1 MKEPQIQTVKE
12 TTKPPNAIKFYPQ
25 TITAD
30 SGIFDLIKIYIA
42 SPPGKREKAELKE
55 TTTPAQTNIKQSSS
69 MQKKTAP
76 KPLEQ
81 LMIHHSDTTV
91 KPIIGNKEIEKTQ
104 EPVFKESYLTF
115 TPWSAEEFEK
125 KIETQD
131 IENYLTEIYQWI
143 VNNANL
149 TEKIHALSYF
159 ESIITNSSVSNR
171 LINSAFLNLFVHFL
185 EKNNK
190 SHMIKIRVCSIIG
203 LLIRHATVI
212 ENDVAE
218 SGIWKILC
226 QTLEDNKEN
235 VKRKAIAA
243 LGEYLFYAATQLDDD
258 QASSSWRIPEEAVN
272 AILLWM
278 KPYEDE
284 IVKFYAC
291 KTIEN
296 ITAQSM
302 SAGHLFA
309 STATWKWLL
318 DSFLNSNKES
328 YIITA
333 AVALSHIWKLNPSLF
348 NYVIEYIPLEDIC
361 RVLTESQSRIQQAFI
376 TMLNIALLN
385 NNETLLKMVN
395 DNCDSLA
402 KAIINLLENQSLVIR
417 GKSILTAVLLLR
429 QFPLQWFTIFISDKR
444 FITLLDR
451 LAKDNYK
458 YVQYGLLHFL
468 DQIEQTMPIIFSVI
482 EEDLEI
488 AISMGNTA
496 DLEVDVIVE
505 QIMER
510 RMDFKN
516 LKGHMTLT
524 SLILVATS
532 SHLMKSRIVNENF
545 LESISHMLNIS
556 EWTLF
561 LGADEFINAVLAII
575 ESISGN
581 QKTICNYWIPVLQ
594 TVIPVLMNKLR
605 SDSND
610 VKFLSLKIFTDIT
623 IQYINNDSIFDIN
636 KLDASIDD
644 SNPINR
650 IEGNCKRSTELLSEI
665 LFNGLLPN
673 FKRILDDSEPIPV
686 FGLKL
691 LSALADRSSEFI
703 TTIEKTGMFQF
714 IAEFYWMGHKRLN
727 RHTIKIIKW
736 FIESPETSLESL
748 YNNYI
753 IDNTLTIID
762 NMLEQNQ
769 DWWFDLMTDTLYS
782 IIEKVSSYVE
792 LQENIEE
799 DINLKNVIESLTGSV
814 FSLMELLSQNFESNV
829 VEKASQCLI
838 SILTKFA
845 DKHKGD
851 MYLTEDHFKTMI
863 QSLQNHH
870 STAIQTRIIQSISW
884 FLSYTSK

>member
-1 MKEPQIQTVKE
+1 
-12 TTKPPNAIKFYPQ
+12 
-25 TITAD
+25 
-30 SGIFDLIKIYIA
+30 
-42 SPPGKREKAELKE
+42 
-55 TTTPAQTNIKQSSS
+55 
-69 MQKKTAP
+69 
-76 KPLEQ
+76 
-81 LMIHHSDTTV
+81 MIHHSDTTV

-115 TPWSAEEFEK
+115 TPWSAEEFEQ
-125 KIETQD
+125 KIESQD

-143 VNNANL
+143 VNNTNL
-149 TEKIHALSYF
+149 TEKVHALSYF

-171 LINSAFLNLFVHFL
+171 LINSAFLTLFVHFL
-185 EKNNK
+185 EKSNR
-190 SHMIKIRVCSIIG
+190 SHMVKIRIWSIIG

-212 ENDVAE
+212 ENEVAE

-226 QTLEDNKEN
+226 QTLEDSKEN

-258 QASSSWRIPEEAVN
+258 QASNIWKIPEEAVTS
-272 AILLWM
+272 ILKWM

-284 IVKFYAC
+284 IVKFYAW

-309 STATWKWLL
+309 TTATWKWLL
-318 DSFLNSNKES
+318 DAFLNSNKES

-333 AVALSHIWKLNPSLF
+333 AVALSHICKLNPSLF
-348 NYVIEYIPLEDIC
+348 NYVIEYIPLEDIW

-376 TMLNIALLN
+376 TMINIALLHK
-385 NNETLLKMVN
+385 NESLFKMVN
-395 DNCDSLA
+395 ENYDSLS
-402 KAIINLLENQSLVIR
+402 KAVINLLENQSLVIR
-417 GKSILTAVLLLR
+417 GKSILTAVLLLKH
-429 QFPLQWFTIFISDKR
+429 FPLQWFTIFISDKK

-488 AISMGNTA
+488 AINMGNTS
-496 DLEVDVIVE
+496 DLEIDVIVE

-524 SLILVATS
+524 SLILAATS

-556 EWTLF
+556 ESMLF

-581 QKTICNYWIPVLQ
+581 QKTLYNYWIPVLQ
-594 TVIPVLMNKLR
+594 SVIPVLMNKLR

-623 IQYINNDSIFDIN
+623 IQYINNDSIFDVS
-636 KLDASIDD
+636 KLDALIDD
-644 SNPINR
+644 PNLINR
-650 IEGNCKRSTELLSEI
+650 IDGNWKRSTELMSEI
-665 LFNGLLPN
+665 LVNGLLPN
-673 FKRILDDSEPIPV
+673 FKRILDDTDPIPL

-691 LSALADRSSEFI
+691 LSALADRSWEFI
-703 TTIEKTGMFQF
+703 NTIEKSGMFPL

-736 FIESPETSLESL
+736 FIESHETSLDSL
-748 YNNYI
+748 YHYLI

-769 DWWFDLMTDTLYS
+769 DWWFDLMTEALYS

-792 LQENIEE
+792 LQENIDS
-799 DINLKNVIESLTGSV
+799 DINLEKAIESLTGSV
-814 FSLMELLSQNFESNV
+814 FSLIELLSPNYESNV
-829 VEKASQCLI
+829 VEKSSQWLI

-845 DKHKGD
+845 NKHKGD

-863 QSLQNHH
+863 QSLQN
-870 STAIQTRIIQSISW
+870 STNTAIQTRIIQSVSW